1 MADVQACPGSDTF
14 MIMSILFVGFN
25 FPPTAK
31 RGDAERHL
39 AWLRATRDV
48 VQCKDCRATFSA
60 ALQAFAKGGAPGDRR
75 RFSKMCFELAKSL
88 HTSGCCSRV
97 HLSWMDTF
105 EACASTFEQFRA
117 PSDSESNAPRQ
128 KSNKKPKLCTR
139 VLRGTTAGVVVDDA
153 CRAAACT
160 THCRENVV
168 EDSKEG
174 FTTTVWG
181 PIFWEMIHNISFS
194 YPEKPTQADVEAHAK
209 WTEAIGKVLPCRACR
224 THFPSRLID
233 AGYADPAYRALAL
246 SSRRNCVRMWYQI
259 HSAVNRPRRYAFQ
272 DLLARAPSGTC
283 ASVVIAPAH
292 SLKV

>member
-1 MADVQACPGSDTF
+1 MADARACPGSDTF
-14 MIMSILFVGFN
+14 MIMSLLFVGFN
-25 FPPTAK
+25 FPPMAG

-48 VQCKDCRATFSA
+48 VQCKHCRTTFSA
-60 ALQAFAKGGAPGDRR
+60 ALRAFAKKGVPRDRR
-75 RFSKMCFELAKSL
+75 HFSKLCFELAKSL
-88 HTSGCCSRV
+88 HTGGCCSRV
-97 HLSWMDTF
+97 RLSWMDTF

-117 PSDSESNAPRQ
+117 ASRQTSN
-128 KSNKKPKLCTR
+128 NKQKLCAR
-139 VLRGTTAGVVVDDA
+139 VLRGTAASVVVDDA

-160 THCRENVV
+160 AHCRENAA
-168 EDSKEG
+168 DSKEG

-194 YPEKPTQADVEAHAK
+194 YPEKPTQADVEAHAT

-224 THFPSRLID
+224 AHFPSRLAD

-272 DLLARAPSGTC
+272 DLLTRAPSGTC

-292 SLKV
+292 